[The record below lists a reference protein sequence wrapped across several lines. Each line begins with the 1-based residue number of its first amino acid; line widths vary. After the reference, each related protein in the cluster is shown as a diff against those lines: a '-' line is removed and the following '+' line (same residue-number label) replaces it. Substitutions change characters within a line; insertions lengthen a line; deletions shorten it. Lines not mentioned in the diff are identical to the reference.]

1 MRVFGLFL
9 RAINLGWTT
18 LWVSCSALGVLAAI
32 GLWLVARAVDRESAQ
47 TAV

>member
-9 RAINLGWTT
+9 RAINHGWTA
-18 LWVSCSALGVLAAI
+18 LWVSCSALGALAAI